1 VSRPATLTW
10 FAGHEMRLVW
20 RDWITFRTSGK
31 RSREKAVMAV
41 AVIFVALIHVLA
53 EFMIAP
59 MAAAGMTP
67 DKATLVTITGAA
79 FLSWTL
85 MLSQAI
91 ESVTRAFYARADLDL
106 ILSSPASARRLFAV
120 RMVAVAIAT
129 TVLTTLLAAPFIN
142 ILAFH
147 DGARWLAG
155 YGVLCAMGALSTAV
169 AIVISVA
176 LFRGLGPR
184 RTRLVSQVVSAVVAA
199 AFVIGVQA
207 AAIVSTGSISRL
219 SLFRSENF
227 VALTP
232 EIASPIWW
240 PARAA
245 MGDPACRGA
254 VLAVRLGLLALVIAR
269 FSASFAAHVG
279 AAAGETYQGNAR
291 RRRFTG
297 FRPAS
302 TKRVLRRKEWML
314 VRRDPW
320 LMSQTLMQIFYL
332 LPPALILWLSFGD
345 NLDSLLIVV
354 PILVMAA
361 GQLAGGL
368 SWLVVSG
375 EDAPDLVASAPI
387 PARAIISA
395 KIEFVL
401 GGVMIV
407 VAPLLVA
414 LALAAPAFAAI
425 AAFGI
430 AVSAASGTMIQFW
443 FRGLARRHGMRR
455 RQIPS
460 RLATLAEA
468 LSAILWAGTAAL
480 VAAGSWLATVTA
492 MFALLAL
499 AGIWMI
505 RPRQDNAA

>member
-1 VSRPATLTW
+1 MSRPATLTW
-10 FAGHEMRLVW
+10 FAAHEMRLVW
-20 RDWITFRTSGK
+20 RDWITFRTAGK
-31 RSREKAVMAV
+31 RSREKVVLAV
-41 AVIFVALIHVLA
+41 AVVFVAFIHVLA
-53 EFMIAP
+53 ELMIAP
-59 MAAAGMTP
+59 LAAAGMTP

-129 TVLTTLLAAPFIN
+129 TVLTTLLAAPFVN
-142 ILAFH
+142 VLAFH

-169 AIVISVA
+169 AIVVA
-176 LFRGLGPR
+176 MVLFRGLGPR

-207 AAIVSTGSISRL
+207 AAIVSTGSISRF
-219 SLFRSENF
+219 SLFRSESF
-227 VALTP
+227 VALAP

-240 PARAA
+240 PARAV
-245 MGDPACRGA
+245 MGDPASLAAVVAISLG
-254 VLAVRLGLLALVIAR
+254 VLAVVIAR
-269 FSASFAAHVG
+269 FSAGFGALVG
-279 AAAGETYQGNAR
+279 AAAGEVYPGQTR

-297 FRPAS
+297 FRPTT
-302 TKRVLRRKEWML
+302 TKRTLRRKEWML

-320 LMSQTLMQIFYL
+320 LMSQTRMQIFYL

-387 PARAIISA
+387 EARAIFSA

-401 GGVMIV
+401 GGVLIV

-414 LALAAPAFAAI
+414 LALAAPKFAAI
-425 AAFGI
+425 AALGI
-430 AVSAASGTMIQFW
+430 VLSASSGTMIQFW

-468 LSAILWAGTAAL
+468 LSAILWASTAAL
-480 VAAGSWLATVTA
+480 VAAGTWLAAITA
-492 MFALLAL
+492 IIALLAL
-499 AGIWMI
+499 GGVWMI
-505 RPRQDNAA
+505 RPRQENAA